1 MQMSSLR
8 SRAVSTHAR
17 VAPFRQHAR
26 RLLGCAL
33 AALLAAAP
41 ALHASETVTYKGN
54 LSDGGKGATGTYGL
68 RVQLFDQ
75 PVGGLPL
82 SAQIELPSVAVS
94 NGAFQVPLELP
105 GKLPADRSVWL
116 QAQIKPPGGQDFQ
129 ALVGREEINATLGG
143 TCWELTGN
151 TGVPNG
157 ARVGVSDTNT
167 PLIAVGNA
175 SSLLYMRQGGGIE
188 QDNAT
193 AAGVSSVAFNGNS
206 TASGNNSLAAG
217 RGATAAGHNYSMV
230 FGDGQ
235 PGQFMSTLANQFLVR
250 AQNGVGINTNA
261 PIGTLSVRRGG
272 ASGAAS
278 ASASVITGES
288 DSSTYLTLLTP
299 ASQERGV
306 LFGDPTNVASGGVLY
321 NTAANPNG
329 MTLRTGGNID
339 RLRLSNSGKLLLN
352 APNEPLTTL
361 SDMVLRS
368 ADAGAFTVEMQPSTG
383 TGFRIDVGNQTFQ
396 LTPLFAGG
404 VAQVNSNWGIGR
416 TPNTNRLEVAGA
428 ASKDTAGAWLA
439 NSDRRIKTEVA
450 PIDNALALINRVQPV
465 TFRYDTEYRKAHPG
479 IADQRY
485 YNVIAQDFARVF
497 PDAVKGSGDYL
508 PGKAR
513 TPEHQILQVDTY
525 PATIASIAAIQ
536 ELDAKSSLQAQRL
549 RQLEAENASLN
560 ARLIALERAL
570 GASR

>member
-1 MQMSSLR
+1 
-8 SRAVSTHAR
+8 
-17 VAPFRQHAR
+17 
-26 RLLGCAL
+26 
-33 AALLAAAP
+33 
-41 ALHASETVTYKGN
+41 
-54 LSDGGKGATGTYGL
+54 
-68 RVQLFDQ
+68 
-75 PVGGLPL
+75 
-82 SAQIELPSVAVS
+82 
-94 NGAFQVPLELP
+94 
-105 GKLPADRSVWL
+105 
-116 QAQIKPPGGQDFQ
+116 
-129 ALVGREEINATLGG
+129 
-143 TCWELTGN
+143 
-151 TGVPNG
+151 
-157 ARVGVSDTNT
+157 
-167 PLIAVGNA
+167 LIAVGNA